1 MCQLKHIWVE
11 FIFFHRK
18 VASAVIFNQ
27 LCTFLDGWPG
37 VNVVIISWEVANEE
51 SWPTSM
57 ILTLINMTFKL
68 LSIYCRHQQ
77 NHRKNLIILCC
88 SVENGS
94 FDACLLRLEM
104 SSVNIEN
111 WSFIA
116 RNRKSEIARNQKNVS
131 SLETPSKVRCDAS
144 QSILRHL

>member
-1 MCQLKHIWVE
+1 
-11 FIFFHRK
+11 
-18 VASAVIFNQ
+18 
-27 LCTFLDGWPG
+27 
-37 VNVVIISWEVANEE
+37 
-51 SWPTSM
+51 M

-68 LSIYCRHQQ
+68 LSKCWRHQQ
-77 NHRKNLIILCC
+77 NQCKNLIILCC

-144 QSILRHL
+144 QSILRHLYNILEYARNFNLPNFNRPPLEYFGIFQKF